1 MCDSTDDETF
11 DTSHVMPTVE
21 QMKVEPPATVGRR
34 RRRNCG
40 RRSSA
45 KPRGRARN
53 VTTGAGGKRGGSRQP
68 RAATA
73 ATAAASAFVAA
84 AASPQKTAYGVSV
97 KAETAEEVP
106 LEVFTSESESSIDL
120 QAETYVSKI
129 MPDPATI
136 VYAEQRGSGLPS
148 NVQGASCSSHP
159 YGACCEEPPATP
171 PPQRRRGGR
180 AAPRPAPPR
189 RRRRVAIDGDERVVC
204 RPQTGRWSSLL
215 PVGTLARRPSAKL
228 VQLVAQA
235 IHESPQR
242 VLRVTHV
249 YAALQNRYPYFRLLD
264 KKGISSWKSSVR
276 HALFQKWFVKLRPT
290 SVMYESVR
298 PRSFFWG
305 LNYSNRPREWE
316 MPREAPRAFAA
327 PTNGDDHGQQRDD
340 GEASRLFSGL
350 HLAAEP
356 PTKKPTLP
364 SAFRLELER
373 GLFPPPD
380 LPRSPGR
387 ERKLPAV
394 RCCEFG
400 PVTSPPQPADELISV
415 DSPSSSPPPRV
426 APELWK
432 SECARPADGWPV
444 QERAEEQAW
453 QPSVGACD
461 PLPGAWDAD
470 VAYCKPASAPPCS
483 STTATS
489 ATATLVEAVVDSF
502 QKPWPSLSGEQ
513 FVQLRHE
520 EQRQVMHEPLQEPL
534 QEPQQQQ
541 HQQQQQLQMLQAPM
555 QESREH
561 QQQQEL
567 QQVLREFLTAPTAQ
581 QGGAMQDW
589 LRPVE
594 VVCPN
599 DIFDLRT
606 ESQDSLWDSL
616 DHFIGSLAFGGE
628 EPLAPRLAQ
637 GSPRHNTHASYPSPT
652 ALPTA
657 PPSTPASTP
666 SQSPPAI
673 PGPSPPPQGVLLRK
687 MHQEQAAR
695 LAHLLRAVGMALDD
709 PDECFAFVNV
719 PWPVWKV
726 LSGRSI
732 VRRSTPSGGR
742 RERERI
748 TAIVMAPP
756 STLLPTDGDGPPTVD
771 HQAECRASRPPAAT
785 GGDEDGRSFPADQAD
800 CGDPGSPP
808 A

>member
-1 MCDSTDDETF
+1 MCACLS
-11 DTSHVMPTVE
+11 
-21 QMKVEPPATVGRR
+21 
-34 RRRNCG
+34 
-40 RRSSA
+40 
-45 KPRGRARN
+45 RARN

-68 RAATA
+68 RP
-73 ATAAASAFVAA
+73 AAASAFLAA

-136 VYAEQRGSGLPS
+136 VYAEQRGSGLAS
-148 NVQGASCSSHP
+148 NVQGGTSCSSHP

-180 AAPRPAPPR
+180 AAPRPAPPPR

-204 RPQTGRWSSLL
+204 KPQTGRWTSLL

-316 MPREAPRAFAA
+316 MPREVPRAFAA
-327 PTNGDDHGQQRDD
+327 PTNGDDYGQQRDD

-356 PTKKPTLP
+356 PTKKPALP

-394 RCCEFG
+394 RYCEFG
-400 PVTSPPQPADELISV
+400 PVTSPPQPEDELISV

-432 SECARPADGWPV
+432 SECARPDGWPV

-453 QPSVGACD
+453 QPNVGACGA
-461 PLPGAWDAD
+461 LPGPWDAD

-483 STTATS
+483 SATATS

-502 QKPWPSLSGEQ
+502 QRPWPSLSGEQ

-520 EQRQVMHEPLQEPL
+520 EQRPVMQEPLQEPL

-541 HQQQQQLQMLQAPM
+541 QLQMLHAPT

-561 QQQQEL
+561 HQQQEF

-594 VVCPN
+594 VACPN
-599 DIFDLRT
+599 EIFDLRT
-606 ESQDSLWDSL
+606 ESQDSLWDTL

-637 GSPRHNTHASYPSPT
+637 GSPRHNAQASYPGPA
-652 ALPTA
+652 ALPAA
-657 PPSTPASTP
+657 PSSTPASTP
-666 SQSPPAI
+666 SQPPPAI
-673 PGPSPPPQGVLLRK
+673 AGPSPPPHHGILLRR
-687 MHQEQAAR
+687 MHQEQASR
-695 LAHLLRAVGMALDD
+695 LTHLLRGVRMLLDD
-709 PDECFAFVNV
+709 PDEVVACVNV
-719 PWPVWKV
+719 PWPVWKA

-756 STLLPTDGDGPPTVD
+756 STPLPTDGPPIVD
-771 HQAECRASRPPAAT
+771 HQAECRASRPLATTT
-785 GGDEDGRSFPADQAD
+785 GGDDEDGRSFPADQAD